1 MSASSVTLL
10 ALVLSA
16 PPVDAP
22 VIRAASVVL
31 TAGDVATR
39 AHELAREG
47 KRIPPEKIIDGLV
60 LEASLAAEARR
71 TGVDRTPD
79 CRAAVAA
86 TRQQVLAAL
95 YSEDTASRFPRP
107 AEAELREI
115 YHRGEDTARLILVA
129 VATRDEAKAV
139 RERVDKGG
147 DLGAEAGR
155 SLDPVSASKRGDTGV
170 VARIAMDPALA
181 ALVFAAPKG
190 SLIGPVEMKNGWAV
204 ARVLEAKLGTEEGF
218 KAARPR
224 IEAFSMAQ
232 QVGQARGHATEML
245 RKKAKIAVDDKALA
259 SLGGRIEPTPDEANR
274 TVLTVNGRAFTY
286 REVLPAV
293 RTNVSLAHGSASV
306 RNRAIEGFADEY
318 LLAAEAVERGL
329 DRKPENVALLARNE
343 VHTLSQFLGRKVLA
357 ELAERTP
364 PAKANAAFEKKAAEI
379 LKANQ
384 VWVDR
389 AAAVAA
395 AR

>member
-1 MSASSVTLL
+1 MSGSSIALL

-16 PPVDAP
+16 PPIDAP
-22 VIRAASVVL
+22 VIRAGSVVL

-47 KRIPPEKIIDGLV
+47 KRIPPEKIVDGLV

-86 TRQQVLAAL
+86 NRQQVLAAL
-95 YSEDTASRFPRP
+95 YSEDSASRFPKP
-107 AEAELREI
+107 PEAELREI
-115 YHRGEDTARLILVA
+115 FHRSEDTARLILIA
-129 VATRDEAKAV
+129 VATRDEARAV
-139 RERVDKGG
+139 RERVEKGG

-155 SLDPVSASKRGDTGV
+155 SLDPVSAAKRGDTGV
-170 VARIAMDPALA
+170 VARVALDPALA
-181 ALVFAAPKG
+181 ALVFKAPKG
-190 SLIGPVEMKNGWAV
+190 AIVGPVELRNGWAV
-204 ARVLEAKLGTEEGF
+204 AKVVEASIGTEDGF

-224 IEAFSMAQ
+224 LESVARSQ
-232 QVGQARGHATEML
+232 LTGQARAHAIEML
-245 RKKAKIAVDDKALA
+245 RKSAKIEVLTNALS
-259 SLGGRIEPTPDEANR
+259 SLGGRIEPTPEEAGR
-274 TVLTVNGRAFTY
+274 TVLKVNGRAFTY
-286 REVLPAV
+286 RDVLPAV
-293 RTNVSLAHGSASV
+293 RSTVSLAHGSSSA
-306 RNRAIEGFADEY
+306 RNQAIERFADEF

-329 DRKPENVALLARNE
+329 DRKPENVTLLARNE
-343 VHTLSQFLGRKVLA
+343 VQALMRFMGRKVLA
-357 ELAERTP
+357 EIAANTKPE
-364 PAKANAAFEKKAAEI
+364 KANAAFEKKAEEFR
-379 LKANQ
+379 KSNQ